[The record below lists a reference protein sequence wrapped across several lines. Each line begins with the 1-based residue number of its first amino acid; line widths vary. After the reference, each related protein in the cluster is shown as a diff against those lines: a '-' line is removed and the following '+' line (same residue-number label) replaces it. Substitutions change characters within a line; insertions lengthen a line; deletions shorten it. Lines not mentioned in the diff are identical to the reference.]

1 MSKKKKQGEVSEIT
15 QKAEPA
21 ITPQPEPEFKAPEP
35 EVKKEKK
42 PANSILTH
50 RDGGVK
56 RIFFD
61 ERGKEI
67 GCEDPFK
74 PAGARKHEE

>member
-15 QKAEPA
+15 QKEPA
-21 ITPQPEPEFKAPEP
+21 ITPQHEPEFKAPEP
-35 EVKKEKK
+35 EVKKEK
-42 PANSILTH
+42 PASSILTH
-50 RDGGVK
+50 RNGGVK

>member
-1 MSKKKKQGEVSEIT
+1 MSKKPKQGEVTGIT
-15 QKAEPA
+15 QKEPV
-21 ITPQPEPEFKAPEP
+21 ITPQPEPEFNAPEP
-35 EVKKEKK
+35 EVKKEMK
-42 PANSILTH
+42 PASSILTH

-61 ERGKEI
+61 EKGKEI
-67 GCEDPFK
+67 GWEDPFK